1 MGSQRSLLKTV
12 SSGIAG
18 KRHYCRGNKKHV
30 FTKGDLMLVVK
41 VERDEAHYC
50 VDCAQRF
57 IATARVS
64 LSKLEEELLHMS

>member
-1 MGSQRSLLKTV
+1 
-12 SSGIAG
+12 
-18 KRHYCRGNKKHV
+18 
-30 FTKGDLMLVVK
+30 MLVVK